1 MYYTR
6 SAHRS
11 GFTLIEMIIVIAVIS
26 VVSLVTAPL
35 GIQFYNS
42 QTITGMQGQ
51 LGDSLTRAR
60 SQAVTQK
67 NDSAYGL
74 CLNNVFWSTGT
85 TTASYALYAGTTGT
99 ACSSHNTLADDQYQ
113 LLAGTYITFPT
124 PMNEIGF
131 AKHTGTPTA
140 TGTISIVWNGL
151 TKTLTLDNL
160 GTVVE
165 N

>member
-1 MYYTR
+1 MQHRR
-6 SAHRS
+6 SIHRS
-11 GFTLIEMIIVIAVIS
+11 GFTIIEMIIVIAVIS

-42 QTITGMQGQ
+42 QTITGIQGQ

-60 SQAVTQK
+60 SQSATQK

-74 CLNNVFWSTGT
+74 CLNNVFGSNGT
-85 TTASYALYAGTTGT
+85 TTSSYTLYAGNDGA
-99 ACSSHNTLADDQYQ
+99 ACSSHNTVADDQYQ
-113 LLAGTYITFPT
+113 LLSGTYITFPT
-124 PMNEIGF
+124 STNEIGF